1 MVYPIPVYSFIISSY
16 ICICCSRFC
25 SCPSSDNGWVHSKSV
40 LLQLLFIIFCLQ
52 NIPYISF
59 FCCNV
64 SLSLISFR
72 GISIIFSQWPV
83 SKPFYLFSLSIARPF
98 LSFTSISITY
108 WFVPK
113 ALCPIFNLF
122 FNLTFKL
129 FIS

>member
-64 SLSLISFR
+64 SLSLIPFR
-72 GISIIFSQWPV
+72 GISII
-83 SKPFYLFSLSIARPF
+83 FSLSIARPF

-108 WFVPK
+108 WFVQK
-113 ALCPIFNLF
+113 LCVLYSIYFSIWLLNYLYHNPLYSLDNIY
-122 FNLTFKL
+122 
-129 FIS
+129 